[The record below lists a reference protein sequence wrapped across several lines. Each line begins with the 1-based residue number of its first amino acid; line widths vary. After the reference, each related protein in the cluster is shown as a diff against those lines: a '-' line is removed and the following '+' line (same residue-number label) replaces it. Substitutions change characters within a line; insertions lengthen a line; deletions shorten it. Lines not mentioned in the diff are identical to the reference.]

1 MCFMKCSCG
10 KLVLQDREAAA
21 EKKGHCAEAVIAELR
36 RDHGKVSDRLER
48 AVEFMI
54 DGVRSSR
61 EILKE

>member
-1 MCFMKCSCG
+1 MKCSCG

-21 EKKGHCAEAVIAELR
+21 EKGHSAEAVIAKLR
-36 RDHGKVSDRLER
+36 RNHGKVSDRLER
-48 AVEFMI
+48 AGELMI

>member
-1 MCFMKCSCG
+1 MKCSCG

-21 EKKGHCAEAVIAELR
+21 EKGHCAEAVIAELR

-48 AVEFMI
+48 AGERMI